1 MSNIIQQPCELA
13 CYSRVEGG
21 DVCFDDRSLVSFS
34 QPVHSVG
41 FSIYSFMDYILN
53 VTSFFTLSYQRLF
66 KRLITED
73 VGADLNE
80 GYDTFIEKKGALCW
94 KNHNNHF
101 DKF

>member
-1 MSNIIQQPCELA
+1 M
-13 CYSRVEGG
+13 
-21 DVCFDDRSLVSFS
+21 CFDDRSLVSFS